1 MESSEI
7 EVRCLEIVDELI
19 HEHRQWVTYELLV
32 SIMLDRFSV
41 TKLEDLGVTHVE
53 NIPTLHLALELNRRI
68 SSFLHVYCANRGIVT
83 LLNLEVD
90 TCAMLRTFHY
100 PAVSDLKKKLDRS
113 AVDPNEIGI
122 GIGSDDARASSS
134 SRVEDFG
141 LGELQSHPY
150 VRCLFPTVGVAN
162 QEKLKSVGDVLTGLC
177 DYLKR
182 ARSQASDNDP
192 NNNIDFINVDELKSF
207 LLEEVWSSDAYD
219 SLDQAG
225 IDLKYVSKHEILACN
240 QQLALLEDIQIG
252 DKYNNVAETAV
263 GIMRNKRLYDD
274 HAHYVSP
281 SAKKAKTRGD
291 GLAPGHVDLVLNNR
305 HNDNKAHSLLAE
317 EIPAEDLQELCF
329 AKEWAGNSATTAAV
343 VKDVG
348 RWGEALVYH
357 FLLVVAIVLFA
368 LWWWGD
374 PEAENWH
381 LDKFGKWQFAP
392 KLARFGV
399 GLLLLLLSGMGV
411 GILRAL
417 IADLQRDETADD
429 DDEELEDTTR
439 STTPNTQFLSRLV
452 RGLERSNKPPPPAA
466 GLRRLRR
473 GACGGSGASPL
484 PLDAPRFAPFS
495 RCAFALGGFQA
506 FCFGAVTALPP
517 LPGLCG
523 I

>member
-1 MESSEI
+1 MENSEI

-32 SIMLDRFSV
+32 SIVLDRFSV

-100 PAVSDLKKKLDRS
+100 PAVSDLKKKFDRS

-122 GIGSDDARASSS
+122 GIGADDARASSS

-150 VRCLFPTVGVAN
+150 VRSLFPTVGVAN
-162 QEKLKSVGDVLTGLC
+162 QEKLKSVGDVLSGLC

-182 ARSQASDNDP
+182 ARSQASDNYP
-192 NNNIDFINVDELKSF
+192 NKNMDVINVDELKSF

-240 QQLALLEDIQIG
+240 QQLALLEDIQTG
-252 DKYNNVAETAV
+252 DKYSNVAETAV

-281 SAKKAKTRGD
+281 SAKKVKTRGD

-357 FLLVVAIVLFA
+357 FLVSRAGFSPHRKVLWVNKDEESQAAYDLIVEESVAEAKDGDKRQDEGKRTKTTFIEVKATRFPDRNVFDISPNEWAFA
-368 LWWWGD
+368 TADPPLRYDLYRVYNAGD
-374 PEAENWH
+374 PNNVRITIVKD
-381 LDKFGKWQFAP
+381 LYRQIKDQKVR
-392 KLARFGV
+392 LA
-399 GLLLLLLSGMGV
+399 
-411 GILRAL
+411 
-417 IADLQRDETADD
+417 
-429 DDEELEDTTR
+429 
-439 STTPNTQFLSRLV
+439 LV
-452 RGLERSNKPPPPAA
+452 L
-466 GLRRLRR
+466 
-473 GACGGSGASPL
+473 
-484 PLDAPRFAPFS
+484 
-495 RCAFALGGFQA
+495 
-506 FCFGAVTALPP
+506 
-517 LPGLCG
+517 
-523 I
+523 